1 MNAEPFYQL
10 TQDFFDHAKTIDPST
25 VPIDDHVRAMCEQ
38 NACGYFG
45 RSWTCPPAIDSLDKL
60 RLQLS
65 NYNRLMVVDKVY
77 ALESSFDW
85 EGMVAGV
92 KDFQTRILKLKK
104 KIESL
109 APDLRFLT
117 LGAGACQLCKH
128 CSYPEQQP
136 CKHPEDAIFSV
147 EAYGIDV
154 MKMMAENGMSYNNG
168 QNTVTYVGG
177 IFWQTDS

>member
-1 MNAEPFYQL
+1 MNAESMYQI
-10 TQDFFDHAKTIDPST
+10 TQDFFDHSKAIDPST
-25 VPIDDHVRAMCEQ
+25 VPIDDQVREMCKQ
-38 NACGYFG
+38 NACGNFG
-45 RSWTCPPAIDSLDKL
+45 KSWTCPPAIDSLDKL

-77 ALESSFDW
+77 ALENSFDW

-109 APDLRFLT
+109 APDQRFLT

-128 CSYPEQQP
+128 CSYQEQQP
-136 CKHPEDAIFSV
+136 CTHPEDAIFSV

-154 MKMMAENGMSYNNG
+154 MKMLAENGMSYNNG
-168 QNTVTYVGG
+168 KNTVTYVGG
-177 IFWQTDS
+177 VFW